1 MIRKGNKNPED
12 FCSGGNMH
20 GSCPGSS
27 GSLGQE
33 PGTCSL
39 MNDQVGDSDMKMLPW
54 RRQVAGELALPGA

>member
-1 MIRKGNKNPED
+1 
-12 FCSGGNMH
+12 MH

-39 MNDQVGDSDMKMLPW
+39 MNDQVGESDVKMLPW
-54 RRQVAGELALPGA
+54 RRQVAGQLALPGA